1 MYVRDKIA
9 EKDEKK
15 KTTNLLQHQPSLD
28 DIERS
33 RQGSGTPTGK

>member
-9 EKDEKK
+9 RRKMKR